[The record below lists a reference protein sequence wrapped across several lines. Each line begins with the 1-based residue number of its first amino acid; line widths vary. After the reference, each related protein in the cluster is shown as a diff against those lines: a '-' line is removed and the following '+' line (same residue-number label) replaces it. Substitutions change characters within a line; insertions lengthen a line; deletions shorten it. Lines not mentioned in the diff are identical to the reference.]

1 MCEWGYRT
9 SAVRVWNY
17 WNRDEAY
24 PLALKGPAAASI
36 AMAKAGAG
44 EALFAVNDFS
54 GKGGEVRVR
63 QDAKALGLKPG
74 WRAFDFE
81 QPGEAE
87 VPSDGGEVAVQVK
100 PYDFRV
106 VLLKGGK

>member
-1 MCEWGYRT
+1 MMKLDKKMT
-9 SAVRVWNY
+9 
-17 WNRDEAY
+17 
-24 PLALKGPAAASI
+24 L
-36 AMAKAGAG
+36 
-44 EALFAVNDFS
+44 
-54 GKGGEVRVR
+54 GK
-63 QDAKALGLKPG
+63 KALGLKPG